1 VSGAF
6 GKWGR
11 EHRHGVASGL
21 PRAQQRTCCHGS
33 DLLPSPFASSLQR
46 HAEEAVAI
54 RQEANVRYSELM
66 EQLQSERDARA
77 ALEVRFGR
85 ACWSFN
91 QRLVPPE
98 APLG

>member
-1 VSGAF
+1 M
-6 GKWGR
+6 
-11 EHRHGVASGL
+11 
-21 PRAQQRTCCHGS
+21 
-33 DLLPSPFASSLQR
+33 
-46 HAEEAVAI
+46 AI